1 MSTITGFLKR
11 HSLSIGILLM
21 FLFTWP
27 IDLAYSGMLPFQ
39 VPFLVY
45 LFLGW
50 GFVAASVMMTGL
62 TLGKG
67 AVFTLLKRY
76 LHWRV
81 GWIWFLVA
89 FLLEPFLML
98 LGVYASAWATGV
110 APDYSEI
117 MAYQIFGESATLW
130 LFIVP
135 FFFIDFIANG
145 EEIGWRGY
153 VLPRLQ
159 SRHSALVST
168 IILGV
173 IWGLWHLPK
182 FLSDWNA
189 VSFAWFMGHTM
200 AAAFIYTWVYNGTR
214 GSLLLV
220 TILHA
225 SSNTAGIFLP
235 MASTVSNQNM
245 GAYMAYVLLE
255 WVAAVVI
262 VLATGPE
269 RLSRTEEKQIQEV
282 PDEPAAVVPQ
292 VA

>member
-1 MSTITGFLKR
+1 MSTTTGFLKR

-50 GFVAASVMMTGL
+50 GFVVASVMMTGL
-62 TLGKG
+62 TLGEG

-189 VSFAWFMGHTM
+189 VSFAWFMAHTM

-225 SSNTAGIFLP
+225 SSNTAGVFLP
-235 MASTVSNQNM
+235 MANTVSNQNM

>member
-1 MSTITGFLKR
+1 MSTTTAFLKR
-11 HSLSIGILLM
+11 HSLGMGILLM

-27 IDLAYSGMLPFQ
+27 IDLAYAGMLPFQ

-50 GFVAASVMMTGL
+50 GFVAASVLMTGL
-62 TLGKG
+62 TLGKD
-67 AVFTLLKRY
+67 AVISLLKRY
-76 LHWRV
+76 LIWRV
-81 GWIWFLVA
+81 SRKWFLAA
-89 FLLEPFLML
+89 FLLEPLLMV
-98 LGVYASAWATGV
+98 LGVYGNAWVTGV
-110 APDYSEI
+110 APDFSQI
-117 MAYQIFGESATLW
+117 MAYQIFGSSAALW

-135 FFFIDFIANG
+135 FFIIDFICNG

-159 SRHSALVST
+159 ARHSALIST
-168 IILGV
+168 LIVGV

-182 FLSDWNA
+182 FLSNWNA

-220 TILHA
+220 TLLHA

-235 MASTVSNQNM
+235 LANTVSSQNM
-245 GAYMAYVLLE
+245 GAYMGYVLFE
-255 WVAAVVI
+255 WTTAVII
-262 VLATGPE
+262 VLVTGSA
-269 RLSRTEEKQIQEV
+269 RFSRTEEKQVQEEV
-282 PDEPAAVVPQ
+282 LEPVTELIPES
-292 VA
+292 